1 MKKLLIVLFAVCVV
15 SSLAFGQ
22 WTAQGSLTSATP
34 GWPAA
39 YGQGC
44 AVDGAGKIWYT
55 PYYNSDSVWVAEH
68 HDTTAAGEDTTIL
81 AQYNNCRAIYV
92 FNPDGSEASFSRI
105 KILTV
110 DGNSDTLWNS
120 ARGLRTD
127 PNGDIVAGSWIAYY
141 RINHLT
147 GEGMQ
152 FLVPYPRENH
162 QRDDWDGESVCAA
175 AFDDEGNMFT
185 CTVLPGF
192 PLKAFDDVWDYIDD
206 VVAAENHS
214 AYSRTMEI
222 SGDGNDIYYCGFSA
236 GYAYYRFHSDA
247 GLDGDYTT
255 RIDTLLPG
263 GSVESVSW
271 QPVTGYLWGGQTGT
285 AGTLKAGCFYA
296 LDVTTDLLVDSIIV
310 DTSITNLGVK
320 PRGMGFSADGE
331 TAYLTYFN
339 SWDNEAV
346 YVFTKGPGGIWEH
359 TNTMA
364 VGYELKQ
371 NYPNPFNAATVIPF
385 RIDKAA
391 DVKLTVYDMVGNEV
405 RTLVDEKMDKGSYN
419 IDFDA
424 TGLATGMYVYRL
436 ETNGLMFSKKMMFV
450 K

>member
-1 MKKLLIVLFAVCVV
+1 MKKLLTVLFLVCLV
-15 SSLAFGQ
+15 SVLAFGH
-22 WTAQGSLTSATP
+22 WTAQGSLTSATL

-39 YGQGC
+39 YGQGV

-55 PYYNSDSVWVAEH
+55 PYYNTCDSVEV
-68 HDTTAAGEDTTIL
+68 DTSGDGVVDEW
-81 AQYNNCRAIYV
+81 QRCRCIYV

-105 KILTV
+105 KIV
-110 DGNSDTLWNS
+110 DYEYGGATYTDTLWNS
-120 ARGLRTD
+120 MRGLRAD
-127 PNGDIVAGSWIAYY
+127 PNGDIVVGNWCVYY
-141 RINHLT
+141 RFDHTDGSCL
-147 GEGMQ
+147 GK
-152 FLVPYPRENH
+152 LLPYPRPDTV
-162 QRDDWDGESVCAA
+162 DDLWDGESVCAA

-255 RIDTLLPG
+255 RIDTLILG
-263 GSVESVSW
+263 GSVEGVGW
-271 QPVTGYLWGGQTGT
+271 QPVTGYLWGGQTGSS
-285 AGTLKAGCFYA
+285 GTLKAGCWYA
-296 LDVTTDLLVDSIIV
+296 LDVTTDQLVDSVIV
-310 DTSITNLGVK
+310 DTAITNLGVK
-320 PRGMGFSADGE
+320 PRGIDFSADGN
-331 TAYLTYFN
+331 TMYITYFN

-391 DVKLTVYDMVGNEV
+391 VVKLTVYDMVGNEV
-405 RTLVDEKMDKGSYN
+405 RTLVDERMDKGSYN